1 MSRPTVIY
9 EPPAL
14 RHIHPLAALRRLR
27 QFRDLFITLSLH
39 RINVRYQQSRLG
51 ILWAVI
57 QPLSMMVVFTL
68 MFTLVRANPG
78 GSVPFPLFAYA
89 ALVPWTLF
97 SSGLSAASAALTSHA
112 SLLTKVAFPRE
123 ILPLTYIVAALVDFV
138 LSSVVLLGL
147 MLWFGVTPSWTAVWA
162 LPAILLLVV
171 FLIGLAL
178 LLAAMQVRYRD
189 VGLAMP
195 LLLQVWLFA
204 SPVLYALAAVKHA
217 LPEPLYF
224 IYTLNPLVGI
234 VDTFRRAIILQQSPD
249 YFALGISAAVALLL
263 LPVVLSLLQVRRADG
278 RRHHMSAL
286 DISVQNVGKEYRLGA
301 SRGASTFW
309 ALRDVSLDVPRGSSV
324 GIIGRNGAG
333 KSTLFKLLAGITAPT
348 TGRIVL
354 NGRLAALIEVGSGF
368 HPELTGREN
377 VFLSGSLLGM
387 TRREIAGKLDRI
399 VEFAGVR
406 RFIDTPVKRYSSG
419 MYVRLGFAIAAHLEP
434 HILLV
439 DEVLAVGDAEFQAR
453 CLQRI
458 QELRAQGTTCLFIS
472 HDLTAIERLCDRAV
486 LLERGEIAAT
496 GTPTDVVAT
505 YHRRMIADA
514 NAPGEPVAVAL
525 KSGVTLTNL
534 AMLDPDAPDA
544 VFCRT
549 GGPLVVSLKYEATR
563 RTRTR
568 VRAADLRSRWPDP
581 HRHAADRRTRR

>member
-1 MSRPTVIY
+1 M
-9 EPPAL
+9 
-14 RHIHPLAALRRLR
+14 
-27 QFRDLFITLSLH
+27 
-39 RINVRYQQSRLG
+39 
-51 ILWAVI
+51 
-57 QPLSMMVVFTL
+57 
-68 MFTLVRANPG
+68 
-78 GSVPFPLFAYA
+78 
-89 ALVPWTLF
+89 
-97 SSGLSAASAALTSHA
+97 
-112 SLLTKVAFPRE
+112 
-123 ILPLTYIVAALVDFV
+123 
-138 LSSVVLLGL
+138 
-147 MLWFGVTPSWTAVWA
+147 
-162 LPAILLLVV
+162 
-171 FLIGLAL
+171 
-178 LLAAMQVRYRD
+178 
-189 VGLAMP
+189 
-195 LLLQVWLFA
+195 
-204 SPVLYALAAVKHA
+204 
-217 LPEPLYF
+217 
-224 IYTLNPLVGI
+224 
-234 VDTFRRAIILQQSPD
+234 
-249 YFALGISAAVALLL
+249 
-263 LPVVLSLLQVRRADG
+263 
-278 RRHHMSAL
+278 
-286 DISVQNVGKEYRLGA
+286 
-301 SRGASTFW
+301 
-309 ALRDVSLDVPRGSSV
+309 PRGSSV

-387 TRREIAGKLDRI
+387 TRREIAGKLERI

-486 LLERGEIAAT
+486 LLDRGEIAET

-505 YHRRMIADA
+505 YHRRIIADA
-514 NAPGEPVAVAL
+514 NAPGEPVVVAL

-549 GGPLVVSLKYEATR
+549 GGPLVVSLTYEATR
-563 RTRTR
+563 RVAIEFELRIYAADGRTR
-568 VRAADLRSRWPDP
+568 IATLRTGERGDELAVDSPGGTIEFSLAAVPLGAGVYYLGALARDLVTDTTVAWWDGETRLHVQDGPRGGGQQRIPHTWRHIQADAGERTLAANVRINPP
-581 HRHAADRRTRR
+581 G